1 LAERTSHREEY
12 VAKLAIL
19 EEQLSETNTK
29 LLESETLINDLSDK
43 EKESSRSVAEFAEKV
58 EQERKIKEDLEQ
70 TYLNTQSLMNETLEK
85 LKAENESLNGQIN
98 VLQSELSK
106 MGQDLLILQ
115 KQDTFKALIS
125 AGNDANTSISSSD
138 QSSSNLLEIN
148 RYLRTQ
154 KELAEEKYDDLKLTS
169 EINQQRLLTIENDLD
184 FYKRQSQ
191 GL

>member
-1 LAERTSHREEY
+1 MKLTNEKNQLDNELELTKKNLDNKEQVLAERTSHREEY

-125 AGNDANTSISSSD
+125 AG
-138 QSSSNLLEIN
+138 
-148 RYLRTQ
+148 
-154 KELAEEKYDDLKLTS
+154 
-169 EINQQRLLTIENDLD
+169 
-184 FYKRQSQ
+184 
-191 GL
+191 